1 MKTTLALSALISS
14 MLAAAAPTSS
24 SFQLVISSNT
34 DNLNGRALISQG
46 DAFIVAPS
54 GEHGINFTGGDGTL
68 GIENGDVVYVGTDG
82 HVDLKSTDS
91 VQSGGLT
98 QGFTTGSDNTL
109 EWAQGNFYACPHQ
122 SLYAAGEP
130 TYMIYT
136 SRSGVTLS
144 STCVQVAL
152 REVSA

>member
-1 MKTTLALSALISS
+1 

-34 DNLNGRALISQG
+34 DNLNGRALISH
-46 DAFIVAPS
+46 
-54 GEHGINFTGGDGTL
+54 GEHGINFTGGDGIL

-82 HVDLKSTDS
+82 HVDLKSTDG

>member
-1 MKTTLALSALISS
+1 

-34 DNLNGRALISQG
+34 DNLNGRALIS
-46 DAFIVAPS
+46 
-54 GEHGINFTGGDGTL
+54 HTL
-68 GIENGDVVYVGTDG
+68 IRVYSVYVGTDG
-82 HVDLKSTDS
+82 HVDLKSTDG

>member
-14 MLAAAAPTSS
+14 MLAAATPTSS
-24 SFQLVISSNT
+24 SFQLVIGSNT
-34 DNLNGRALISQG
+34 DNLNGRPLISQG

-54 GEHGINFTGGDGTL
+54 GEHGINFTG
-68 GIENGDVVYVGTDG
+68 VYVGTDG
-82 HVDLKSTDS
+82 HVDLKSTDG

-122 SLYAAGEP
+122 SLYSAGEP
-130 TYMIYT
+130 TYMIYA

-144 STCVQVAL
+144 STCVQIDL
-152 REVSA
+152 QEVSA